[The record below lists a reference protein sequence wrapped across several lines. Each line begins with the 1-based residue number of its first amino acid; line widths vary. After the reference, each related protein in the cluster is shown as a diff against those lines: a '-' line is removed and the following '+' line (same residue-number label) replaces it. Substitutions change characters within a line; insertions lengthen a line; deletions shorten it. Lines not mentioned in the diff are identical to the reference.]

1 MIVRF
6 PSTRVP
12 AAVVLALLPAVWLGG
27 CRDTPSD
34 SAEADG
40 AAPDRVLVRMDG
52 KEIRESAVDARLLRI
67 PLLARGEYSGPVG
80 KSRLLRQ
87 MIEEEILYRAAT
99 ETHLDRDPEVAA
111 DLEAQRRQILSQAY
125 LDRQLEASRDISDEE
140 ARAFFEEHREEYR
153 VEESRSVRVLTNPD
167 EELVRAARQQVLD
180 GVSFTSLCSSRN
192 ANPNLVQ
199 AGGLLPERV
208 RPDRAVPWLG
218 NSRTFHEVVFSLE
231 PGEISDVF
239 RMPQGYTIV
248 MVDDV
253 REQRERSFEEVQSD
267 VFGRIRRARSTQAIP
282 DLIAG
287 LEAKYHVQYLELPGP
302 SAEELFAM
310 AQGAPNPQAKVAHFE
325 EFVELHP
332 DDPRVLDALFMIGFT
347 RKEEL
352 HDEEGAQEAFRRVIR
367 DFPDSELAQ
376 SARWMLSSEGS
387 EVPAFGNDG
396 TEARE

>member
-1 MIVRF
+1 
-6 PSTRVP
+6 
-12 AAVVLALLPAVWLGG
+12 
-27 CRDTPSD
+27 
-34 SAEADG
+34 
-40 AAPDRVLVRMDG
+40 
-52 KEIRESAVDARLLRI
+52 
-67 PLLARGEYSGPVG
+67 
-80 KSRLLRQ
+80 
-87 MIEEEILYRAAT
+87 
-99 ETHLDRDPEVAA
+99 
-111 DLEAQRRQILSQAY
+111 
-125 LDRQLEASRDISDEE
+125 
-140 ARAFFEEHREEYR
+140 
-153 VEESRSVRVLTNPD
+153 
-167 EELVRAARQQVLD
+167 
-180 GVSFTSLCSSRN
+180 
-192 ANPNLVQ
+192 
-199 AGGLLPERV
+199 
-208 RPDRAVPWLG
+208 
-218 NSRTFHEVVFSLE
+218 
-231 PGEISDVF
+231 
-239 RMPQGYTIV
+239 
-248 MVDDV
+248 VDDV